1 MIPIALTLVV
11 FFLFARDSPTQPAP
25 KPWADYASVL
35 RQRDTWWFCL
45 FYSVTFG
52 GFVGLASFLNIFFFD
67 QYGLTRVQAGKFA
80 TLCVIAGS
88 FLGTM
93 VERGAVLQD
102 VGAEFAARIHV
113 VPEFSPNEL
122 AGLLS
127 KCAVGAFPSYIEGFG
142 LAVLEQLAAGI
153 PTVAFDQGGPRDILR
168 PSMPELLVPTGDI
181 ENFANTIVR
190 ILQLDTGGY
199 ERLVQLSKQRADQ
212 YSWSA
217 IAEKTIEQYR
227 SALAGMPTYT

>member
-1 MIPIALTLVV
+1 MPD
-11 FFLFARDSPTQPAP
+11 AR
-25 KPWADYASVL
+25 
-35 RQRDTWWFCL
+35 F
-45 FYSVTFG
+45 
-52 GFVGLASFLNIFFFD
+52 
-67 QYGLTRVQAGKFA
+67 
-80 TLCVIAGS
+80 S

-93 VERGAVLQD
+93 VERGVVLQD
-102 VGAEFAARIHV
+102 VGTELAARVHV
-113 VPEFSPNEL
+113 VPEFSPHEL

-142 LAVLEQLAAGI
+142 LAVLEQLTAGI

-181 ENFANTIVR
+181 ESFANTIVR